1 MEAELPP
8 APAAGFVLVDKPVG
22 VSSHTVVSR
31 VRREHDLRGGHAGT
45 LDPFATGLLVV
56 LLGRATRLQRYVL
69 GLPKTYVATARLG
82 WRSSTGDPEGELVRT
97 GEAPS
102 DLTLPTGRIRQ
113 RVPLT
118 SAVKVDGERL
128 YKKAHRGEQ
137 AERPVREVEIYRAE
151 LLGREGEHARFEIR
165 CSAGTYIRT
174 LVEELGD
181 AYCAELRRTE
191 VGSLRLADAGPEVHP
206 VERLVEHLPMRKLS
220 RQEALDVIHGRRIE
234 VGEAPSEGPVRL
246 LAGERLLAVARR
258 DGHRLR
264 TEVVLA

>member
-1 MEAELPP
+1 MTAELPP
-8 APAAGFVLVDKPVG
+8 APAAGYVLVDKPAG

-31 VRREHDLRGGHAGT
+31 VRRGHDLRGGHAGT

-82 WRSSTGDPEGELVRT
+82 WRSSTGDPEGELTHT
-97 GEAPS
+97 GRVPEELS
-102 DLTLPTGRIRQ
+102 LPTGRIRQ

-128 YKKAHRGEQ
+128 YKKAHRGED
-137 AERPVREVEIYRAE
+137 AERPVREIEVYRAE
-151 LLGREGEHARFEIR
+151 LIDRAEDRARFEIR

-174 LVEELGD
+174 LIEELGD
-181 AYCAELRRTE
+181 AYCIELRRTE
-191 VGSLRLADAGPEVHP
+191 VGSLRLADASPGIRP
-206 VERLVEHLPMRKLS
+206 VDGLVSHLPARELS
-220 RQEALDVIHGRRIE
+220 QAEALDVIHGRRIDP
-234 VGEAPSEGPVRL
+234 GRSSEGEPVRL
-246 LAGERLLAVARR
+246 LAGDRLLAIARL
-258 DGHRLR
+258 GEEGFR